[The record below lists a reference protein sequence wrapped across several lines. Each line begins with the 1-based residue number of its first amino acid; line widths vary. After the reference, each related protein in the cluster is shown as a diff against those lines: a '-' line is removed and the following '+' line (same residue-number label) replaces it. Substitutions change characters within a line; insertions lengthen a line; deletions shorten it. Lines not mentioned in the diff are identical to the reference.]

1 MLSPEQIEEAGER
14 VAAVYREI
22 EARML
27 DHLARAMA
35 EGWGKSPRT
44 VTEAALLAQSQAGEL
59 RRMAEEFRPSID
71 AAVLEVV
78 EECLEASDED
88 DVARAGGPPMWP
100 AQIDATVRG
109 MAEVLARDNIQMAEG
124 AKQAFLNASIE
135 AVTRVNSGDADREAA
150 LHRAVRKLERDGID
164 VVTYQDASTGRVTV
178 SNKADVAVRRHVR
191 TQIVQDAQRMTM
203 ARMERLGIDLV
214 EVSSHSDA
222 RESHA
227 EWQGQ
232 CYSLKGEQVI
242 DGVRYPDFY
251 LHCMSGDLGDIL
263 GGVNCRHS
271 YGPYRH
277 GAPRMYE
284 PDPQHPSGLPG
295 AEVYELEQ
303 GQRYR
308 ERKIREAKR
317 ELRGAQLLYER
328 DKSAA
333 NLDAMNKARQTLSR
347 RQEKMREYIGGANAK
362 SRTGKPV
369 LHRKPDR
376 EWAGDMPKSK
386 MPASANRTLPQLLGT
401 PSARRAMAGLDRR
414 AVTAAVGE
422 EMARRGG
429 TVAHFR
435 SLSPGEQQGVLLGAI
450 ADLRTNSP
458 KKPRPLAVSRISSDG
473 RSQAMYSAILEAKMA
488 GASMDE
494 DEHLRRWKA
503 EGVTNEQRTTLYDRV
518 NGYIKSSNSFGI
530 NRYLRGLSQEL
541 DSASQGT
548 VDLLTKLTTR
558 AQLEEDTTFTRFAG
572 GTDGTGTGGYIRDV
586 LGLTSEEFTGAD
598 AVTLDRKLVGRDITD
613 KAFVSVSSNAGK
625 NVFVG
630 MDVCLIIR
638 AKKGAH
644 VMFTD
649 NVNESEAIFAPGTPM
664 TITAVKALDYEKGQA
679 RLTKMI
685 IEVSAG

>member
-44 VTEAALLAQSQAGEL
+44 VTETALLAQSQAGEL
-59 RRMAEEFRPSID
+59 RRMVEEFRPSID

-78 EECLEASDED
+78 EGCLEASDED
-88 DVARAGGPPMWP
+88 DVARAGGSPMWP

-135 AVTRVNSGDADREAA
+135 AVTRVNSGDADRESA

-178 SNKADVAVRRHVR
+178 RNKADVAVRRHVR

-333 NLDAMNKARQTLSR
+333 NLAEYLKAKQQLQR
-347 RQEKMREYIGGANAK
+347 RQEKMREYIDGANAK
-362 SRTGKPV
+362 SKTGKPV

-401 PSARRAMAGLDRR
+401 PSAKRAMAGLDRR
-414 AVTAAVGE
+414 AVAAAVGE

-435 SLSPGEQQGVLLGAI
+435 SLSPGDQQGVLRGAI
-450 ADLRTNSP
+450 AGLRANSP
-458 KKPRPLAVSRISSDG
+458 EKPRPLAASRISSDG

-488 GASMDE
+488 GASMGE

-503 EGVTNEQRTTLYDRV
+503 EGVTNEQRATLYDRV

-541 DSASQGT
+541 DSASRGT

-572 GTDGTGTGGYIRDV
+572 GTDGAGTGGYIRDV
-586 LGLTSEEFTGAD
+586 LGLTSEEFTDAD

-638 AKKGAH
+638 AKKSAH

-679 RLTKMI
+679 KLTKMI